1 MTIHLILFIGLAILA
16 VVTAASMLIS
26 RNAVYSAL
34 FLVLN
39 FLTVAVLYLLLNAAF
54 IALVQVTVYAGAI
67 MVLFLFVIMLL
78 NLGHREELD
87 MRGHLARMVALV
99 LGSALFAAVA
109 ALVVR
114 GDEASLASEG
124 SRMAVD
130 AMVRSRGA
138 VGALAEP
145 LFTSYLVPFELTSL
159 LLLVAIVGAIVL
171 ARRRAP

>member
-1 MTIHLILFIGLAILA
+1 MMESFFFLLFAAMAAGGAIMMIA
-16 VVTAASMLIS
+16 S
-26 RNAVYSAL
+26 RNPVSSLMY
-34 FLVLN
+34 LVLAFFALSGIFVLLDAH
-39 FLTVAVLYLLLNAAF
+39 FLAA
-54 IALVQVTVYAGAI
+54 VQVIVYAGAI

-78 NLGHREELD
+78 NLGHREDID
-87 MRGHLARMVALV
+87 MRGHLAKVVALV
-99 LGSALFAAVA
+99 AGSALFAAVA
-109 ALVVR
+109 ALVLR
-114 GDEASLASEG
+114 GDEASLASEE

-130 AMVRSRGA
+130 ALVRSRGA

>member
-1 MTIHLILFIGLAILA
+1 MMESFFFLLFAAMAAGGAIMMIA
-16 VVTAASMLIS
+16 S
-26 RNAVYSAL
+26 RNPVSSLMY
-34 FLVLN
+34 LVLAFFALSGIFVLLDAH
-39 FLTVAVLYLLLNAAF
+39 FLAA
-54 IALVQVTVYAGAI
+54 VQVIVYAGAI

-78 NLGHREELD
+78 NLGHREDIDL
-87 MRGHLARMVALV
+87 RGHLAKLVALV
-99 LGSALFAAVA
+99 AGSALFAAVA
-109 ALVVR
+109 ALVLR
-114 GDEASLASEG
+114 GDEASLASEE

-138 VGALAEP
+138 VGALADP

>member
-1 MTIHLILFIGLAILA
+1 MMESFFFLLFAAMAAGGAIMMIA
-16 VVTAASMLIS
+16 S
-26 RNAVYSAL
+26 RNPVSSLMY
-34 FLVLN
+34 LVLAFFALSGIFVLLDAH
-39 FLTVAVLYLLLNAAF
+39 FLAA
-54 IALVQVTVYAGAI
+54 VQVIVYAGAI

>member
-1 MTIHLILFIGLAILA
+1 MMETFFFLLFALMAAGGA
-16 VVTAASMLIS
+16 VMMIAS
-26 RNAVYSAL
+26 RNPVASLMY
-34 FLVLN
+34 LVLSFFAISGIFVLLGAH
-39 FLTVAVLYLLLNAAF
+39 FLAA
-54 IALVQVTVYAGAI
+54 VQVIVYAGAI

-78 NLGHREELD
+78 NLGHREDID
-87 MRGHLARMVALV
+87 MRGHLAKLVGLVA
-99 LGSALFAAVA
+99 GSALFAAVA
-109 ALVVR
+109 ALVLR
-114 GDEASLASEG
+114 GDEASLASEE

-130 AMVRSRGA
+130 ALVRSRGA

>member
-1 MTIHLILFIGLAILA
+1 MMESFFFLLFAAMAAGGAIMMIA
-16 VVTAASMLIS
+16 S
-26 RNAVYSAL
+26 RNPVSSLMY
-34 FLVLN
+34 LVLAFFALSGIFVLLDAH
-39 FLTVAVLYLLLNAAF
+39 FLAA
-54 IALVQVTVYAGAI
+54 VQVIVYAGAI

-78 NLGHREELD
+78 NLGHREDIDL
-87 MRGHLARMVALV
+87 RGHLAKLVALV
-99 LGSALFAAVA
+99 AGSALFAAVA
-109 ALVVR
+109 ALVLR
-114 GDEASLASEG
+114 GDEASLASEE